1 MKIFNRYTYLLL
13 GLIVIS
19 SIVVSTLIPNLQTEE
34 FDQNVIDDIIDG
46 VTTTTVQ
53 PATNEEPEGIEN
65 ILNQEE
71 SFIIPEDE
79 VSKIEQILINNSFE
93 EDINDFDTYLL
104 IGSDERSEKVAETRG
119 KIEGKRADVI
129 ILGLVS
135 KDTNNISLLSFPR
148 DLLIKNNCTGA
159 IERINASYTKNDC
172 GGRAENLAAAIYS
185 ISGIRVNHFASFNF
199 EGFEEIIDSVDGI
212 EICVDKTQREG
223 YSFELQKGCQ
233 TVNGLTTLN
242 WVVSRSTEE
251 LVGEKKIDNNGND
264 ISTWKTMPG
273 VSDLTRIERQQ
284 YVVMQLVNELN
295 NFSSLN
301 ELNSFISALESAFII
316 DENLSINRA
325 VDILW
330 TFRNIE
336 LEEVVKLTTPV
347 DYLTL
352 NDGRQVLVL
361 KQSINSF
368 LKEKSILDS

>member
-1 MKIFNRYTYLLL
+1 MKLFNRFTYLLL

-34 FDQNVIDDIIDG
+34 FDQNVIDDIIEG

-53 PATNEEPEGIEN
+53 PATNEESEGIEN
-65 ILNQEE
+65 VLNQEE

-330 TFRNIE
+330 TFRNID
-336 LEEVVKLTTPV
+336 LSNVNKFTTPV

-352 NDGRQVLVL
+352 SDGRQVLVL
-361 KQSINSF
+361 NDTIYNF
-368 LKEKSILDS
+368 LKKNSILNS